1 MHLLLEHA
9 RAEDSNRREG
19 DAQPPEGTRWLEMAL
34 DAAVGAGVAGVAEAL
49 GMEDLGAEL
58 LGDAG
63 HMLVVSAS
71 V

>member
-1 MHLLLEHA
+1 
-9 RAEDSNRREG
+9 
-19 DAQPPEGTRWLEMAL
+19 MAL

-49 GMEDLGAEL
+49 GMEDLGTDV